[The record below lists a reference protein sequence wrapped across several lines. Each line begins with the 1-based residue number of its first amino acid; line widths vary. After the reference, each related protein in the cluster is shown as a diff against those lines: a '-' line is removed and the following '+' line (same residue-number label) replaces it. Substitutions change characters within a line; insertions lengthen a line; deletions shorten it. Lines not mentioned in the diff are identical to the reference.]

1 MTDKDKKSQLDFML
15 NRSHYDRVKPSS
27 SKMGST
33 KASFSTVLGKKSMD
47 MPMILS

>member
-1 MTDKDKKSQLDFML
+1 MTDKEKKSQLDFML
-15 NRSHYDRVKPSS
+15 NRSHYDRVKPS

-47 MPMILS
+47 MSMILS